1 MARRMTFALG
11 SMLLATAL
19 LSVTAQTR
27 PLLPNR
33 PLIPNLAASAGSA
46 AASATAKALRIL
58 PKPAG
63 MLRGVMTA
71 CSGLQTVQAGLANI
85 QITQWNASYLATYT
99 LYVTGA
105 ASAPTSAVIYKGNPC
120 STTAAAASLL
130 SLPGNWT
137 QLDATSYA
145 LAAVQPLQQAEA
157 AAVVAEIRP
166 VGNTGLYVGLTGAA
180 VVAGKLIGG
189 RF

>member
-1 MARRMTFALG
+1 MARGATAFLAV
-11 SMLLATAL
+11 MLLATAL
-19 LSVTAQTR
+19 LSVNAQ
-27 PLLPNR
+27 PKG
-33 PLIPNLAASAGSA
+33 LIPNLAAPAASA
-46 AASATAKALRIL
+46 AASATAKALAIL
-58 PKPAG
+58 PKQAG
-63 MLRGVMTA
+63 MLRGIMTA
-71 CSGLQTVQAGLANI
+71 CSGPQTVQAGLANI